1 MSCCLEQ
8 QSWTAESGQE
18 SHAMGA
24 AEASVVG
31 GTINSA
37 NKAGVFNAL
46 LRDDQWQGNPMLES
60 LFNLLLELFLPE

>member
-1 MSCCLEQ
+1 
-8 QSWTAESGQE
+8 
-18 SHAMGA
+18 MGA